1 LKISIFYDEIKYRLS
16 GSSNAKR
23 LIEKVI
29 RNENKIPGDLS
40 FIITSDSNLIELN
53 REFLGHDYFTDVIAF
68 SNSSKNIVNGEIYIS
83 LDTVKVNSI
92 NYKVSLRNELLRV
105 MIHGVLHLCGYKD
118 NTVQKKLDMR
128 IIEDLWLKKQKEEEN
143 GVQI

>member
-1 LKISIFYDEIKYRLS
+1 MKISIFYDEIKYRLS

-40 FIITSDSNLIELN
+40 FIITSDTILIELN

-68 SNSSKNIVNGEIYIS
+68 NNSSKNIVNGEIYIS

-92 NYKVSLRNELLRV
+92 NYKVSLRSELLRV

-118 NTVQKKLDMR
+118 NTKQKKLVMR
-128 IIEDLWLKKQKEEEN
+128 NKEDAWLKKQKQEEN